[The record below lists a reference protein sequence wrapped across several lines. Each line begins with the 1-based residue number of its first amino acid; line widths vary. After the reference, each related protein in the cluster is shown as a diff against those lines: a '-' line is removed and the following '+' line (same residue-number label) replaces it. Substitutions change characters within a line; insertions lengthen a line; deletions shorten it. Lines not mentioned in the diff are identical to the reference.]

1 MNLTDIFKR
10 AETEKGI
17 FVNVELNMV
26 HKTYYG
32 DMKVYKYFLVDK
44 HGNDIYRDG
53 SAFHYD
59 LEECYEHLKNMLDDP
74 ANANW
79 RGWLDVDEH
88 GYNIIKHKEMENEL

>member
-1 MNLTDIFKR
+1 MIDLTKILER
-10 AETEKGI
+10 AAIEKGI
-17 FVNVELNMV
+17 FIKVELNMV

-44 HGNDIYRDG
+44 HGNDIYGDG

-59 LEECYEHLKNMLDDP
+59 LEECYEHLENILDDP

-79 RGWLDVDEH
+79 RGWLDVNAA
-88 GYNIIKHKEMENEL
+88 GYNVIKHV